1 MAPFRDSQ
9 SMKELSIM
17 YRSVLLKACY
27 SLLAF
32 QISSGISDNTAS
44 AQLLA
49 FPEAEGF
56 GQFATGAR
64 TNLTSASVYH
74 VTNLNDSGAG
84 SFRDAVSQSNRFV
97 VFDVGGI
104 LQPNSPLTFASNLTI
119 AGQTAPGGFAV
130 YGNRAAFHGAN
141 NLISRHWAVRL
152 GTSQG
157 RVDAASIVRGTNMMF
172 DHMSITWGVDGTF
185 DINPDTGQVIDNLT
199 IQNSIIGQGLDV
211 VGHSTGGLMQPGPGS
226 RFSIIKS
233 LFADNVTRN
242 PKVRGENEFIN
253 NVVYGWESAG
263 YIMGDTTGTSHANV
277 EGNYFIEGPIDGSAP
292 FNSGTPSFHI
302 YAKDNWIDSDRDGVL
317 NGTLNTSYPGAD
329 VVATP
334 HAFPTTASMT
344 AQQGVA
350 YVMEN
355 AGNSIIR
362 DAVDTRLMQEIAS
375 YGTLGGVIV
384 RESDLFP
391 GYGTNPI
398 YLNPRAR
405 LVDADNDGIADNWE
419 SDHGLSPTNAA
430 DWKGLNAVGYTRLE
444 EYLNE
449 LGGDGATVTST
460 GGAWTTPA
468 TWTGGVPTLADDAV
482 ATSNLSVSSGHAFAR
497 RLNLGGSLMVSG
509 GTVDVFDTAT
519 TNSMTISSGT
529 VTAGRTLIA
538 STGQTG
544 ALTVQAGATL
554 QTGAIA
560 SAGGLATLIF
570 NGGLLR
576 TTGVPAVQVSTILD
590 AAGGTIDT
598 AGYSGVISGAISGSG
613 SFTKQ
618 GAGDLRLSGVNSFTG
633 STIVT
638 GGSLSANSSTA
649 LANSSALELQEGT
662 TLNVAD
668 IPGGYTTGN
677 GQTISGAGQI
687 TGSLVTTAG
696 SVLRPQGGEFF
707 VTTHMLGIQ
716 AENMSRGSDWAVF
729 NNAVHGTGNGGSYN
743 GADLDG
749 GGIVMVANE
758 SLSAPIASGLASTIV
773 DLPVSGTWYLF
784 AKVAEPTVSGVTGDL
799 ATHPGGNNS
808 FYVSNNAGTLQ
819 ATTANYNPVQTP
831 DNSGDDSRW
840 VVVSPTLSPLSGVAG
855 SLLDYGINYNLSAGT
870 QTFSIGAR
878 EIGTVLDA
886 FVLSTTNLTAAQLD
900 SAVAG
905 TTVLGTS
912 TGMTISGNFTQQAN
926 SVLEMQLSS
935 SEQNTLLVGS
945 TANLAGILTI
955 DLINGFIPQSSDSF
969 TILSA
974 GNLLNSFAGLPDG
987 SRVNTVN
994 GNGSFEIDYDYL
1006 NNQVML
1012 SDFLAGIAGDF
1023 DSDGDVD
1030 GRDFLVWQRNPSVGT
1045 LADWQNNFGASE
1057 SALIATSS
1065 VVPEPSSVV
1074 LLICTLVTTFRGRA
1088 IRYWQWLSNS
1098 SNQRRR
1104 TVGTN

>member
-1 MAPFRDSQ
+1 MEFARRIDID
-9 SMKELSIM
+9 L
-17 YRSVLLKACY
+17 
-27 SLLAF
+27 
-32 QISSGISDNTAS
+32 AS
-44 AQLLA
+44 ARDEVCRPARWCRGTGGSERSSDSVAGLRVARGGRTVIKGVDFKVNPGEIVGVLGPSGSGKSTLMRALVGVQLHVTGECEVLGLPAGSPHLA
-49 FPEAEGF
+49 PASATFTQEVAVYDDLTVVENL
-56 GQFATGAR
+56 QYFADIVGAR
-64 TNLTSASVYH
+64 
-74 VTNLNDSGAG
+74 
-84 SFRDAVSQSNRFV
+84 RDR
-97 VFDVGGI
+97 
-104 LQPNSPLTFASNLTI
+104 
-119 AGQTAPGGFAV
+119 
-130 YGNRAAFHGAN
+130 
-141 NLISRHWAVRL
+141 VR
-152 GTSQG
+152 
-157 RVDAASIVRGTNMMF
+157 
-172 DHMSITWGVDGTF
+172 
-185 DINPDTGQVIDNLT
+185 QVIDDVDLGGECDRRGRLVVRGPAQSSLGRSGPPRLSRT
-199 IQNSIIGQGLDV
+199 PRPRRATVGLDPV
-211 VGHSTGGLMQPGPGS
+211 LRRDLWLRFRGLAADGVTLLISSHVMDEARECDRQ
-226 RFSIIKS
+226 FSIIKS
-233 LFADNVTRN
+233 LFIDNVTRN
-242 PKVRGENEFIN
+242 PKVRDENEFIN

-263 YIMGDTTGTSHANV
+263 YIMGDTTGTSNANV

-302 YAKDNWIDSDRDGVL
+302 YANDNWIDANRNGVL
-317 NGTLNTSYPGAD
+317 DGTLNTSYPGAD
-329 VVATP
+329 VVATR
-334 HAFPTTASMT
+334 HAFPSIATMT
-344 AQQGVA
+344 AQQAVA
-350 YVMEN
+350 HVMEN

-362 DAVDTRLMQEIAS
+362 DAVDTRLMQEVAS

-419 SDHGLSPTNAA
+419 TAHGLSPTNAA
-430 DWKGLNAVGYTRLE
+430 DWKGVSPSGYTQLE
-444 EYLNE
+444 QYLNE
-449 LGGDGATVTST
+449 LGGEGTMVTST
-460 GGAWTTPA
+460 GGTWTTPA
-468 TWTGGVPTLADDAV
+468 TWTGGIPKLADDAV
-482 ATSNLSVSSGHAFAR
+482 VTGNLSVETGHAFAR
-497 RLNLGGSLMVSG
+497 RLNLGGSLNVSG
-509 GTVDVFDTAT
+509 GTVDVFDTAIA
-519 TNSMTISSGT
+519 NSMTISGGT
-529 VTAGRTLIA
+529 VTAGQTLIA
-538 STGQTG
+538 TTGQTG

-554 QTGAIA
+554 QTGTIA
-560 SAGGLATLIF
+560 SAGGSAALIL

-576 TTGVPAVQVSTILD
+576 TTGAPAVQVPTILG

-598 AGYSGVISGAISGSG
+598 AGYSGVVSGVIAGSG
-613 SFTKQ
+613 SFTKL
-618 GAGDLRLSGVNSFTG
+618 GAGDLRFSGVNSFTG
-633 STIVT
+633 PTLVS
-638 GGSLSANSSTA
+638 GGSLSASASTA
-649 LANSSALELQEGT
+649 LANSSALELHEGT

-716 AENMSRGSDWAVF
+716 AESMARGSDWAMF
-729 NNAVHGTGNGGSYN
+729 NSAIHGTGNGGSYN

-749 GGIVMVANE
+749 GGIIMVSNE
-758 SLSAPIASGLASTIV
+758 SLSAPIASGLASTTV
-773 DLPVSGTWYLF
+773 DLPVGGTWYLF
-784 AKVAEPTVSGVTGDL
+784 AKVAEPTVSGVTGDT

-819 ATTANYNPVQTP
+819 TTSANFNPVQTP

-870 QTFSIGAR
+870 QTFAIGAR

-912 TGMTISGNFTQQAN
+912 TGMTISGNYIQHAN

-945 TANLAGILTI
+945 TANLAGILSI
-955 DLINGFIPQSSDSF
+955 DLTNGFVPQSSDSF

-974 GNLLNSFAGLPDG
+974 GNLLNTFSGLPDG
-987 SRVNTVN
+987 SRVNTAN
-994 GNGSFEIDYDYL
+994 GNGSFVIDYDYL
-1006 NNQVML
+1006 NDQVLL
-1012 SDFLAGIAGDF
+1012 SDFVAGIAGDF

-1045 LADWQNNFGASE
+1045 LVDWQNNFGTTGST
-1057 SALIATSS
+1057 LNTTSS
-1065 VVPEPSSVV
+1065 IVPEPSSVV
-1074 LLICTLVTTFRGRA
+1074 LLICTLMITFRDRA
-1088 IRYWQWLSNS
+1088 TRL
-1098 SNQRRR
+1098 
-1104 TVGTN
+1104 TVVF